1 MTLRRAQDERE
12 EGIDRFPT
20 KGDTPGP
27 LGLSLSKAMRQGGAD
42 MPFTAADV
50 PSQSGRTIIVTG
62 ANTGI
67 GFEAARVL
75 AGKGA
80 RVLLACRDRARA
92 EEAMRRI
99 GAVVPAA
106 DLAFLPLDQA
116 NLAGVRRAAELAAAE
131 PRLDVLLNN
140 AGVMFPPLTRTSD
153 GFELQFG
160 VNHLGIFAL
169 TALLLPKLAETAGS
183 RVVVTAS
190 LAHKRGNLRWD
201 DLNALKGY
209 NRGARYADSKLANM
223 LHFAE
228 LDRRLRAA
236 GSPVTAVGCH
246 PGVAATE
253 LMRHAG
259 PFRVF
264 TPLFGL
270 LLNTAE
276 MGAWPAL
283 QAATAP
289 AIAPGGYYGPQGLGG
304 MRGASGPAP
313 RSRAAG
319 DADPARRLWDVSVAM
334 TGIDPGL
341 PPA

>member
-1 MTLRRAQDERE
+1 MGGFT
-12 EGIDRFPT
+12 DR
-20 KGDTPGP
+20 
-27 LGLSLSKAMRQGGAD
+27 
-42 MPFTAADV
+42 DV
-50 PSQSGRTIIVTG
+50 PDQAGRCLIVTG

-75 AGKGA
+75 AQKGA
-80 RVLLACRDRARA
+80 RVLLACRDQAKGEAAIARI
-92 EEAMRRI
+92 RQHS
-99 GAVVPAA
+99 PAA
-106 DLAFLPLDQA
+106 DVAFLPLD
-116 NLAGVRRAAELAAAE
+116 LADLASVRRAADLAVAE
-131 PRLDVLLNN
+131 PRIDVLLNN
-140 AGVMFPPLTRTSD
+140 AGVMFPPLTRTAD

-160 VNHLGIFAL
+160 VNHLGTFAL
-169 TALLLPKLAETAGS
+169 TGLLLPKLAETPGS

-190 LAHKRGNLRWD
+190 LAHQRGNLQWD
-201 DLNALKGY
+201 DLTADKHY
-209 NRGARYADSKLANM
+209 NRTARYSDSKLANM

-246 PGVAATE
+246 PGVAATD

-270 LLNTAE
+270 LLNSAE
-276 MGAWPAL
+276 QGAWPAL

-289 AIAPGGYYGPQGLGG
+289 QIEPGGYYGPQGIGE
-304 MRGASGPAP
+304 MRGSSAKARRTPAAQD
-313 RSRAAG
+313 AAL
-319 DADPARRLWDVSVAM
+319 ARRLWDVSVAM

-341 PPA
+341 APAE